1 MSIQDKLEHILKSIH
16 LLFSQ
21 SPPYG
26 ESGDKIIVDKQAVFS
41 LLEKLNLAVYEA
53 MDQYEVTAQKQ
64 DISKRRCEKHG
75 EEIIQKASKHADDIY
90 AASIM
95 YTDDAINRICY
106 IMDDASQAIQNMLR
120 KMSVEMEEQR
130 ERVKRN
136 QLELTGQLRDFAD
149 TDKYVK
155 LIQEVNRQLEKEHR
169 QQTEGKKEKRIPNE
183 GKSYSA
189 IKPDIKVNQ
198 AYFERTGTAYP
209 MEDGDSDNKE
219 DANESLA
226 RVTGKEFAENL
237 RRRAA
242 KSRAKELEVQDM
254 STVAAKEN
262 ISREDKNEKE
272 IEDILSKAGAGLAA
286 LVEKELKEMRSASK
300 AEDGSK
306 AAESQMEPEPYTAQ
320 KGFAEEGAYGAQG
333 DFAEEGPA
341 LASITP
347 EIRVDLDAEYF
358 KWKEGQQGAAEEKKE
373 RHFLFGR
380 KQ

>member
-21 SPPYG
+21 SAPYG
-26 ESGDKIIVDKQAVFS
+26 EKGDKIIVDKQAVFG

-64 DISKRRCEKHG
+64 DISKRRCEKQG

-106 IMDDASQAIQNMLR
+106 IMDDASQVIQNMLR
-120 KMSVEMEEQR
+120 KMNVEMEEQR

-198 AYFERTGTAYP
+198 AYFERTGKSYEAG
-209 MEDGDSDNKE
+209 DGDSDNKE
-219 DANESLA
+219 DVTESLA

-242 KSRAKELEVQDM
+242 KSRAKVLEVEDM
-254 STVAAKEN
+254 SAAKE
-262 ISREDKNEKE
+262 SLSGEDKNEKE
-272 IEDILSKAGAGLAA
+272 IEDILTKAGAGLAA

-300 AEDGSK
+300 AESD
-306 AAESQMEPEPYTAQ
+306 SQP
-320 KGFAEEGAYGAQG
+320 AEEILEEKPY
-333 DFAEEGPA
+333 FEEGEFSEGEPGIA
-341 LASITP
+341 NITP
-347 EIRVDLDAEYF
+347 EIHVDLDAEYF
-358 KWKEGQQGAAEEKKE
+358 KWKEGQQGPAEEKKE

-380 KQ
+380 KS